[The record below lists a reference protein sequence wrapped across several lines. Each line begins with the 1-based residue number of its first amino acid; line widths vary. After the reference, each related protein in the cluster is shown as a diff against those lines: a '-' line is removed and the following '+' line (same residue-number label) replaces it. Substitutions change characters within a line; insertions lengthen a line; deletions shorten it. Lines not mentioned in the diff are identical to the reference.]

1 MKNERVGGFIG
12 DVAVRQLARV
22 ALPASA
28 LGVISVVF
36 QIAAAR
42 PALTSQ
48 GTQKLDWSAEQF
60 FCSDYSHFISLYDAL
75 LIQHFKDNQE
85 EKYQIKLKPYLMS

>member
-1 MKNERVGGFIG
+1 MKNEQDGGFIG
-12 DVAVRQLARV
+12 DAAVRQHVRV
-22 ALPASA
+22 ALLASA
-28 LGVISVVF
+28 SAVISVVF

-48 GTQKLDWSAEQF
+48 GTQKLDSAEQF
-60 FCSDYSHFISLYDAL
+60 FCPDYSHFISLYDAL

-85 EKYQIKLKPYLMS
+85 EKYQIKLNLI

>member
-12 DVAVRQLARV
+12 DAAVRQRARA

-28 LGVISVVF
+28 SGVISVVF
-36 QIAAAR
+36 QNAAAR
-42 PALTSQ
+42 LASTSQ
-48 GTQKLDWSAEQF
+48 GTQTLDSAEQF

-75 LIQHFKDNQE
+75 LIQHFKDIQE
-85 EKYQIKLKPYLMS
+85 EKYQVKLCLI